1 MGSSRIAMRGGR
13 WPVLPSAEMQAVRTS
28 SLGVHPVGD
37 GADVGVVSEVADR
50 VEICVFE
57 DGAETRQPLDRDDA
71 GVWRGH
77 VAGLHAGGRYG
88 LRVWG
93 PWDPANGLRCNPAKL
108 LLDPYARAVDGAV
121 RWGAEVV
128 GHVLGDPDRRD
139 DADSAP
145 FVPRSVV
152 TAAAPHAVAADR
164 PRVPWP
170 DTVIYEVHVKGF
182 TASHPGVPGPLRGTY
197 AGLASPAAVDHLRRL
212 GVTTVEL
219 MPVQQFVH
227 SGAILDRGLRNYWGY
242 DPIAYFAPHGE
253 YAASGAAGGQVAEF
267 KKMVSAL
274 HAAELEVLC
283 DVVFNHTAEGDENG
297 PTLCYRGLD
306 NAAYY
311 RLVPG
316 RPRHYYDTTGTG
328 NSIDLAH
335 PAALRLVLDALRY
348 WVTEMDVDGFR
359 FDLASTLARDESGR
373 WDVYSAFLDAIA
385 QDPVLSTVKLVAEPW
400 DGGDDGYEVGRFPAG
415 WHEWNGRYRDDVR
428 DYWRGVEG
436 KVPALATR
444 LTGSSDLY
452 PKRGPAASVNFV
464 TCHDGFTLRDLTSY
478 DVKHNEANGGDGRDG
493 TDDNRSWN
501 CGVEGDADDPAVSEL
516 RARQRRNLLTTL
528 LISEGVPMLSHGDEL
543 GRTQR
548 GNNNAYCQDNPISW
562 IDWEDAA
569 RHADLTEFTA
579 ALVRL
584 RKRRPSLHSRRF
596 PTTEPPVD
604 DAGVEAIWLRPDA
617 EPMTDADWRTSYA
630 RAFGLLLRA
639 AEPSGDLFIA
649 FNAYWETLT
658 FAPPAGRWG
667 VVLDTASAAPAVPAP
682 TTPSGPTIDVGAR
695 STVILGRLPRRR
707 IGEIV
712 ARLVAGVTRG
722 RAGGDVGAVAP
733 A

>member
-1 MGSSRIAMRGGR
+1 
-13 WPVLPSAEMQAVRTS
+13 
-28 SLGVHPVGD
+28 LGVHPAGD
-37 GADVGVVSEVADR
+37 GADAGVLSEVADR
-50 VEICVFE
+50 VEVCVFAE
-57 DGAETRQPLDRDDA
+57 DGAETRLPLDRDDA

-77 VAGLHAGGRYG
+77 VTGLRAGDCYG

-121 RWGAEVV
+121 RWGPEVV
-128 GHVLGDPDRRD
+128 GHVLGDPDRAD
-139 DADSAP
+139 EADSAP

-152 TAAAPHAVAADR
+152 TSATPHGVTVDR
-164 PRVPWP
+164 PQVPWS

-182 TASHPGVPGPLRGTY
+182 TASHPGVPEPLRGTY
-197 AGLASPAAVDHLRRL
+197 AGLASPAAIDHLRRL
-212 GVTTVEL
+212 GVTTLEL

-227 SGAILDRGLRNYWGY
+227 SGELLRRGLRNYWGY

-253 YAASGAAGGQVAEF
+253 YAASGTGGRQVAEF
-267 KKMVSAL
+267 RKMVSAL

-316 RPRHYYDTTGTG
+316 LPRSYFDTTGTG
-328 NSIDLAH
+328 NSIHLAH

-348 WVTEMDVDGFR
+348 WVTEMGVDGFR

-373 WDVYSAFLDAIA
+373 WDVYSVFLDAIA

-400 DGGDDGYEVGRFPAG
+400 DTGDDGYEVGRFPAG

-452 PKRGPAASVNFV
+452 PKRGPVASVNFV

-478 DVKHNEANGGDGRDG
+478 DVKHNDDNGWGGRDG

-501 CGVEGDADDPAVSEL
+501 CGVEGDTDDPAVSAL
-516 RARQRRNLLTTL
+516 RARQQRNLLTTL
-528 LISEGVPMLSHGDEL
+528 LVSDGVPMLSHGDEL

-548 GNNNAYCQDNPISW
+548 GNNNAYSQDNPISW

-569 RHADLTEFTA
+569 RHTDLTEFTA
-579 ALVRL
+579 ALVRM
-584 RKRRPSLHSRRF
+584 RRRHPTLHSRRF
-596 PTTEPPVD
+596 PTSTPPVD
-604 DAGVEAIWLRPDA
+604 DADVEAIWLRPDA
-617 EPMTDADWRTSYA
+617 EPMTDADWNTSYA
-630 RAFGLLLRA
+630 RALGLLLRA
-639 AEPSGDLFIA
+639 AEPAGNLFIA
-649 FNAYWETLT
+649 FNAYWETMT
-658 FAPPAGRWG
+658 FTVPAGGWG
-667 VVLDTASAAPAVPAP
+667 VVLDSTSPAPAAPAP
-682 TTPSGPTIDVGAR
+682 TVPSGRTLDVGAR
-695 STVILGRLPRRR
+695 STVILGRLPRGR
-707 IGEIV
+707 IDEIV
-712 ARLVAGVTRG
+712 ARLGGGVRLVTGVMRRVMGGVAPSRGGGSAGVT
-722 RAGGDVGAVAP
+722 A
-733 A
+733 